1 MGSFE
6 ITEPLVVGHE
16 SAGCV
21 FKLSLA
27 TVTLQEHVAEIE
39 SIQQSLWLC
48 VSQRGGSSRFCC
60 DQFEGGRQSSL
71 RTWNP
76 MLEPQDVKARCC

>member
-1 MGSFE
+1 MSLQGAFPSF
-6 ITEPLVVGHE
+6 
-16 SAGCV
+16 
-21 FKLSLA
+21 SLA
-27 TVTLQEHVAEIE
+27 IVTLQEHAAEIE

-48 VSQRGGSSRFCC
+48 VSQTGGSSRFCC

-76 MLEPQDVKARCC
+76 MLEP